1 MGKGQFTSAT
11 LQASGLTC
19 ALCAKAIF
27 TNLTALKFVNNVD
40 TDLNTSTFLI
50 SFKPGNEISPDQI
63 KSKVEA
69 AGFSVSNLILTFTA
83 NGQTVSQQSPL
94 KIGITY
100 FHFIQSKS
108 NVLSGTVKMQI
119 IDKGYVGTK
128 VFKKLLA
135 GNKLAC
141 YQSLEIADC
150 PNTENITSSTTY
162 HVIIK

>member
-1 MGKGQFTSAT
+1 
-11 LQASGLTC
+11 
-19 ALCAKAIF
+19 
-27 TNLTALKFVNNVD
+27 
-40 TDLNTSTFLI
+40 
-50 SFKPGNEISPDQI
+50 
-63 KSKVEA
+63 
-69 AGFSVSNLILTFTA
+69 
-83 NGQTVSQQSPL
+83 
-94 KIGITY
+94 
-100 FHFIQSKS
+100 
-108 NVLSGTVKMQI
+108 MQI